1 MSYTDYPQSA
11 TNNAKRAIAWV
22 EKNGWGTCGEA
33 TGKAR
38 ARQLANREP
47 ISRDTI
53 ARMASFKRQQ
63 QHKDVPYSEGCG
75 GLMWDA
81 WGGTSG
87 VEWASNKLNKIDM
100 KEQINTLLR
109 AVGLKAVEVKFETMP
124 LSDGQAVLEAEV
136 FEAGQAVSIINEDER
151 IPLPLGKYEM
161 EDDMILTVE
170 EEGII
175 ASYEP
180 KAEEEEVVV
189 EKGNDKEEEVEASK
203 KPMQTAVA
211 KKIVE
216 SVETYFS
223 AEEKATL
230 IAELKAQILAEL
242 STQKVEE
249 VELTK
254 PIKANPEN
262 VKPIEQVNFSNKEVS
277 MKSMIYDMLSK

>member
-11 TNNAKRAIAWV
+11 TNNAKRALAWV
-22 EKNGWGTCGEA
+22 EKNGWGSCGEA

-38 ARQLANREP
+38 ANQLANREP

-87 VEWASNKLNKIDM
+87 VEWASNKLKKIDM

-180 KAEEEEVVV
+180 KAEEEVVV
-189 EKGNDKEEEVEASK
+189 EKEEVKEEEVEASK
-203 KPMQTAVA
+203 PMQTAVA
-211 KKIVE
+211 KRIVE
-216 SVETYFS
+216 SVSKESYFS
-223 AEEKATL
+223 AQEKAKL
-230 IAELKAQILAEL
+230 IAELKKQILAEL
-242 STQKVEE
+242 STQKVEA
-249 VELTK
+249 VELAK

-262 VKPIEQVNFSNKEVS
+262 VKPREKVNFSNKEVS

>member
-11 TNNAKRAIAWV
+11 TNNAKRALEWV

-53 ARMASFKRQQ
+53 ARMASFKRHQ

-87 VEWASNKLNKIDM
+87 VEWASNKLNKINM

-109 AVGLKAVEVKFETMP
+109 AVGLKAVEVKLETMP
-124 LSDGQAVLEAEV
+124 LADGQAVLEAEV
-136 FEAGQAVSIINEDER
+136 FEAGQPVSIVNEDER

-161 EDDMILTVE
+161 EGDMILTVE
-170 EEGII
+170 EEGVI
-175 ASYEP
+175 ASIEP
-180 KAEEEEVVV
+180 KAEEEVEV
-189 EKGNDKEEEVEASK
+189 EKEEVKEEEVEASK
-203 KPMQTAVA
+203 PMQTAVA
-211 KKIVE
+211 KRIVE
-216 SVETYFS
+216 SVSKESYFS

-242 STQKVEE
+242 STQKVED
-249 VELTK
+249 VELAK

-262 VKPIEQVNFSNKEVS
+262 VKPREKVNFSNKEVS

>member
-11 TNNAKRAIAWV
+11 TNNAKRALEWV

-53 ARMASFKRQQ
+53 ARMASFKRHQ

-87 VEWASNKLNKIDM
+87 IEWASNKLNKIEM

-109 AVGLKAVEVKFETMP
+109 AVGLKAVEVNLETMP
-124 LSDGQAVLEAEV
+124 LADGQAVLEAEV
-136 FEAGQAVSIINEDER
+136 FEAGQPVSIINEDER
-151 IPLPLGKYEM
+151 IPLPIGKYEM
-161 EDDMILTVE
+161 EGDMILTVE
-170 EEGII
+170 EEGLI
-175 ASYEP
+175 ASIEP
-180 KAEEEEVVV
+180 KMEEVEEEAPAV
-189 EKGNDKEEEVEASK
+189 EEEVEAS

-216 SVETYFS
+216 SVSKESYFS

-242 STQKVEE
+242 SSEKVEE
-249 VELTK
+249 VELSK
-254 PIKANPEN
+254 PIKYNPEN
-262 VKPIEQVNFSNKEVS
+262 VKPKEKVNFSKKEVS